1 MTSCSR
7 WHVPISI
14 TSAAS
19 PSSPVKVMMD
29 REAEVTTVRLPG
41 VSISI
46 STVFVLYVQLG
57 SLRFAHLFFV
67 NYSALDASIFKI
79 SVPIIKRSS

>member
-1 MTSCSR
+1 
-7 WHVPISI
+7 
-14 TSAAS
+14 
-19 PSSPVKVMMD
+19 MD

-67 NYSALDASIFKI
+67 NNSALDASIFKI
-79 SVPIIKRSS
+79 SGKLGVFWNPQELLLMMGTDLNDPNCI